1 MRFKS
6 VFLFLL
12 LPFLLSGQEVLEGYI
27 TYGLENNLALKQKL
41 SNYQKSLEALREARG
56 LLFPNISLNA
66 RYTVSEG
73 GRVIDFPVGD
83 LLNPVY
89 STLNA
94 LTSSTMF
101 PMIDNQQVRFLRPT
115 EHETRIRVVQ
125 PVISTDLWYN
135 NKIKRGLSAVD
146 EVDAEQYRREL
157 IAEIRKAYYSA
168 AMADGLVKMLF
179 STRTLLVENIRI
191 NKRLAENQK
200 VTIDNVYRSEAELSK
215 FDQELVVAEKNSK
228 VAAAW
233 FNFLLNRSL
242 DDSISLMLPD
252 TFPSISSL
260 KSDYTELALENRE
273 ELAKIEMYGNIA
285 DMQVKMNQASLVPDL
300 FVAVDYGFQGEEY
313 RFNKE
318 QDYMQASAIL
328 TWKLFEGFSNK
339 AKIRQSMID
348 RKILDDQLEEARK
361 QIELQVITVMS
372 ELQAADR
379 GISAAEAGLRNAAEG
394 YRLVNRRF
402 SEGQASLI
410 EYIDARN
417 TLTNAEENIIISK
430 FNYLSCY
437 AEFEKVTATDTF

>member
-6 VFLFLL
+6 AFLLIL
-12 LPFLLSGQEVLEGYI
+12 LPFLLSGQEVLDDYI
-27 TYGLENNLALKQKL
+27 RYGLENNLALKQKL

-56 LLFPNISLNA
+56 LFLPNVSLSA

-101 PMIDNQQVRFLRPT
+101 PMIDNQQIRFLRPT

-125 PVISTDLWYN
+125 PVINTDMWYN
-135 NKIKRGLSAVD
+135 NKIKRGLSDVD
-146 EVDAEQYRREL
+146 EADAEQYRREL
-157 IAEIRKAYYSA
+157 TAEIRKAYYSA
-168 AMADGLVKMLF
+168 AMTDGLVRILN
-179 STRTLLVENIRI
+179 STRTLLLENIRI
-191 NKRLAENQK
+191 NRRLAENQK

-215 FDQELVVAEKNSK
+215 FDQELLVAEKNRK

-252 TFPSISSL
+252 TFPSVSSL
-260 KSDYTELALENRE
+260 EGDYTSLALENRE
-273 ELAKIEMYGNIA
+273 ELAKLEMYGNIA

-318 QDYMQASAIL
+318 QDYMQASAVL
-328 TWKLFEGFSNK
+328 AWKLFEGFSNK
-339 AKIRQSMID
+339 ARIKQSMLD
-348 RKILDDQLEEARK
+348 RQILDDQLEEARK

-372 ELQAADR
+372 ELRAADR
-379 GISAAEAGLRNAAEG
+379 GISAAEAGLRSASEG
-394 YRLVNRRF
+394 YRLVSRRF

-417 TLTNAEENIIISK
+417 TLTNAEENLIISK

-437 AEFEKVTATDTF
+437 ADFQKITAIDTY